1 MKRFIIAFVAIAAIT
16 LTVTACTWTS
26 EEKAAAV
33 QTFKSALAQTGVA
46 LYEAEGRAK
55 LESWL
60 SDQVSSGK
68 ITEAQKTAALA
79 AADKGVSELAA
90 YLESTSTS
98 SQSATATAAIT
109 GTTATSTTD
118 ASATATA
125 TVSPTATSDA
135 TAKTE

>member
-1 MKRFIIAFVAIAAIT
+1 MKRIIAALIATAAIT

-26 EEKAAAV
+26 EEKAAAI
-33 QTFKSALAQTGVA
+33 QTFKSALTQTGVA

-60 SDQVSSGK
+60 TEQVSSGK

-79 AADKGVSELAA
+79 AADKGVSDLAA

-98 SQSATATAAIT
+98 SQTSTAAAAST
-109 GTTATSTTD
+109 GT
-118 ASATATA
+118 
-125 TVSPTATSDA
+125 TATSDA

>member
-1 MKRFIIAFVAIAAIT
+1 MKRIIAALIAITAIT
-16 LTVTACTWTS
+16 LTATACTWTS

-60 SDQVSSGK
+60 TEQVTAGK

-90 YLESTSTS
+90 YLESTSTT
-98 SQSATATAAIT
+98 SQATTTTAAST
-109 GTTATSTTD
+109 GTTST
-118 ASATATA
+118 A
-125 TVSPTATSDA
+125 SPTATGDA